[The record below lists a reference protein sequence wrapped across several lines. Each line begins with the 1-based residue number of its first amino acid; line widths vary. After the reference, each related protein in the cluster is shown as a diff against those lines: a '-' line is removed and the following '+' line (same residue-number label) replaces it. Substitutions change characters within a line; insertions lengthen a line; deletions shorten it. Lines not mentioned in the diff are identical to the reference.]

1 MLPFAINNT
10 GFGLTQTDLDT
21 IVAVISRQAEVEEA
35 IIFGS
40 RAKGNYTAGSDVD
53 IALKGAAV
61 SHATASYIS
70 YKLNEETQMP
80 YHFDVLNYQLI
91 SNPDLTNHID
101 RVGVSFYKQG

>member
-1 MLPFAINNT
+1 MITSGIDNAR
-10 GFGLTQTDLDT
+10 FGLTQTDLDA
-21 IVAVISRQAEVEEA
+21 IVAVVGHLPEVEEA
-35 IIFGS
+35 VIFGS

-101 RVGVSFYKQG
+101 RVGVPFYKQQ